1 MRKMASL
8 SQPSPTMSRRS
19 SLFCRPSTIITKI
32 DAHAADKK
40 MLAITS
46 PFGLLVT
53 SNVPRD
59 LAMMNAHRLNAYYSS
74 YPYYSLRDVAKT
86 FKVADNV
93 AINIFD
99 MDEMPIINGHYFVSA
114 RGLVKLLMFF
124 GEDPVGTYMAHVKS
138 TIEGHP
144 VSIDSLKTCIVRDR
158 KKMPTMCRATSWP
171 IIIIGS
177 SDRITLPTDRETS
190 PSDRITPMTG
200 VFPATLPL
208 PKAFLD
214 KTTVKGWKQLTS
226 GCTQTHLPSRMLGI
240 SRDSPNVKKKRDGRV
255 ITINKKYRPLL
266 AEREIDEDVFVE
278 AIMREYPTTLVTYVY
293 GDDVIPAN
301 VKVTMNTP
309 SDGKDGK
316 CQKGYI
322 IEYNSG
328 DLSTFVGDDPSTIID
343 VARACPIVDVGRCKD
358 SIKSGWTFD
367 ELCMMYGV

>member
-1 MRKMASL
+1 
-8 SQPSPTMSRRS
+8 
-19 SLFCRPSTIITKI
+19 
-32 DAHAADKK
+32 

-86 FKVADNV
+86 FKVADKV

-124 GEDPVGTYMAHVKS
+124 GEDPVGTYEIMKKS
-138 TIEGHP
+138 VTDKHGGTIP
-144 VSIDSLKTCIVRDR
+144 IDSLKTCIVRDR
-158 KKMPTMCRATSWP
+158 KKLPVMCRATSWP
-171 IIIIGS
+171 IITIAPSMTS
-177 SDRITLPTDRETS
+177 S
-190 PSDRITPMTG
+190 MTG
-200 VFPATLPL
+200 VFPASLPL
-208 PKAFLD
+208 PKAILD
-214 KTTVKGWKQLTS
+214 KTSVKGWKQLTS

-240 SRDSPNVKKKRDGRV
+240 ARDSPNVKKKRDGRV

-266 AEREIDEDVFVE
+266 AEREIDEDVLVE
-278 AIMREYPTTLVTYVY
+278 AIMREYPTTLITYIY
-293 GDDVIPAN
+293 GDDVIPN
-301 VKVTMNTP
+301 DVKVTMNTP
-309 SDGKDGK
+309 KNESAKKG
-316 CQKGYI
+316 QKGYV

-343 VARACPIVDVGRCKD
+343 VARACPIVDVADCKE